1 MSKILIVEDEVE
13 LAHVMAKYLEAE
25 GFEVH
30 QLHQGIG
37 VVEWV
42 LQHEPDVILLDWM
55 LPGRDGISICKE
67 VMELIP
73 TPTIMLTAKIDE
85 IDRLI
90 GLDSGA
96 VDYVCKPY
104 SAKEVVARVKVQL
117 RMSGRPIG
125 HNPLSINQILV
136 KADEHSV
143 SFGENTIEL
152 TAVEF
157 NLLNLFYQRPGKIFS
172 RQQIMDNVYQDYR
185 VVSNRT
191 IDSHIRNLRKKLND
205 LVPDQELIQ
214 SIYSVGYKYQ
224 PL

>member
-1 MSKILIVEDEVE
+1 MTKILIVEDEIE
-13 LAHVMAKYLEAE
+13 LAQVMAKYLEAE
-25 GFEVH
+25 GLEVH
-30 QLHQGIG
+30 QLYQGIG

-42 LQHEPDVILLDWM
+42 LQHKPDVILLDWM
-55 LPGRDGISICKE
+55 LPGKDGISICKE
-67 VMELIP
+67 VMDLAP
-73 TPTIMLTAKIDE
+73 TPVIMLTAKIDE
-85 IDRLI
+85 VDRLI

-104 SAKEVVARVKVQL
+104 SAKEVVARVKIKL
-117 RMSGRPIG
+117 RVSGY
-125 HNPLSINQILV
+125 SITPHSSSTNQIIV
-136 KADEHSV
+136 RTDEHSV
-143 SFGENTIEL
+143 SFSENTIEL

-185 VVSNRT
+185 IVSNRT

-205 LVPDQELIQ
+205 LVPEQEIIQ
-214 SIYSVGYKYQ
+214 SIYGVGYKYQ